1 MLGRSSSAMMRLAVA
16 GLVDF
21 SRRHAAVLASALAL
35 LTVLLGS
42 YTARR
47 ISIDTDE
54 QKLIS
59 PNLPWRKTAAELDL
73 EFPQNKDLLAIV
85 VDAPTPDQ
93 ASDAA
98 AALTARLRSLPGLFS
113 DVRQPDASQFFR
125 RNGLLFFSRDEVQKF
140 ADDMISAQPLLGTL
154 AADPNL
160 RGVFDAL
167 DLMALGAL
175 HGDIGGPVID
185 APMDAVARAAR
196 AARAGK
202 YDPLSWQTLLS
213 GRKAD
218 PRELRRFILVRP
230 VLDFS
235 AVEPGRK
242 AVVAVKA
249 AAQAGAVDTADHG
262 SSARTIASL
271 ARLADAALISV
282 NPATKCTRPRMQS
295 TICCRVLVS
304 ALRCLVAL

>member
-1 MLGRSSSAMMRLAVA
+1 MRPPDRPHGDAGGRPHVQSNAEGAARRVPRHGRGRLPRRGRAALARQHRRTALTRESAPMLGRSSSAMMRLAVA

-35 LTVLLGS
+35 LAVLLGS

-125 RNGLLFFSRDEVQKF
+125 RSE
-140 ADDMISAQPLLGTL
+140 
-154 AADPNL
+154 
-160 RGVFDAL
+160 
-167 DLMALGAL
+167 
-175 HGDIGGPVID
+175 
-185 APMDAVARAAR
+185 
-196 AARAGK
+196 
-202 YDPLSWQTLLS
+202 
-213 GRKAD
+213 
-218 PRELRRFILVRP
+218 ERRV
-230 VLDFS
+230 
-235 AVEPGRK
+235 G
-242 AVVAVKA
+242 
-249 AAQAGAVDTADHG
+249 
-262 SSARTIASL
+262 
-271 ARLADAALISV
+271 
-282 NPATKCTRPRMQS
+282 
-295 TICCRVLVS
+295 
-304 ALRCLVAL
+304 